1 MYEHKTYARDKK
13 KVELRIIIICNQKLY
28 MSDWKEKKSKWMIM
42 HDHFIIY
49 MKEKRSK
56 LMILCNHTLQIFYD
70 TFHTCD

>member
-1 MYEHKTYARDKK
+1 
-13 KVELRIIIICNQKLY
+13 